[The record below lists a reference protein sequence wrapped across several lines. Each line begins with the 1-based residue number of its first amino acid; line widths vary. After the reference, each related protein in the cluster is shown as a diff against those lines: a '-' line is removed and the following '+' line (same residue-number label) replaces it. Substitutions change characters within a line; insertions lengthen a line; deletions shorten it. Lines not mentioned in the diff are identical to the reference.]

1 MQLQALLATSWRQ
14 LRQERATWTAGL
26 LGAAGNLLLGLW
38 LRWAARPALWQ
49 EPLHLWWERQQVP
62 VAQLLLWGGGA
73 LLLFLLAWLP
83 ALLGEGTLIAV
94 AAGRERPWR
103 QGRRWLIRL
112 VAIDTLVFLPL
123 LLVSITA
130 LAVLVALLAGSTLV
144 ALESA
149 EPRAVLLAGWG
160 VALLC
165 VTPLMLLLIPL
176 ALLTLLVRLLAF
188 RVAALEAP
196 GARAALQR
204 AWKLARARPGAVALT
219 GFLLWGIGY
228 TVGAALSAIFLT
240 VNLVTTLPGMAAS
253 QAAGWLLLLQLLMT
267 LVEWPLR
274 AALFAFLGLGWT
286 NGYRQLVGEEPAR

>member
-14 LRQERATWTAGL
+14 LRQERAAWAAGL

-49 EPLHLWWERQQVP
+49 EPLRLWWERQQIP
-62 VAQLLLWGGGA
+62 VGQLLLWGGGA
-73 LLLFLLAWLP
+73 LLLFLLAWLL
-83 ALLGEGTLIAV
+83 ALQGEGTLMAI
-94 AAGRERPWR
+94 AAGRERPWQ

-112 VAIDTLVFLPL
+112 AAIDTLVFLPL
-123 LLVSITA
+123 LLVSIAA

-149 EPRAVLLAGWG
+149 EPRAVLLGGWG

-188 RVAALEAP
+188 RIAALEVP
-196 GARAALQR
+196 GARAALRR
-204 AWKLARARPGAVALT
+204 AWSLVRAGPGAVALT
-219 GFLLWGIGY
+219 GLLLWGIAY
-228 TVGAALSAIFLT
+228 TAGAALSAVSLT
-240 VNLVTTLPGMAAS
+240 ANLVTTLPGVAAS
-253 QAAGWLLLLQLLMT
+253 PAAGWLLLPQLLLT
-267 LVEWPLR
+267 LVEWPFR

-286 NGYRQLVGEEPAR
+286 NGYRQLVAGAPAQ